1 MPEVV
6 LVHGLWYRCWSM
18 ALLKKRLAAHGFQV
32 RCFSYPTLAQRP
44 DVSARALAGFCR
56 KSGLDTVHLVGHSLG
71 GLLILAM
78 LGQGGYQPSG
88 RLLLLGTP
96 LAGSRVA
103 RRTAGWPGGK
113 LLLGHC
119 GDLLAGGASAAARA
133 WTCGMIAGTRGI
145 GLGRLT
151 GVRLGPGDGTVAVE
165 ETHHQMVSERLELPV
180 SHTGLLASRTVAE
193 EAAHFLAYGHFHRL

>member
-1 MPEVV
+1 MAEVV

-44 DVSARALAGFCR
+44 ERSVRALAAFCR
-56 KSGLDTVHLVGHSLG
+56 GSASETMHLVGHSLG

-78 LGQGGYQPSG
+78 LGQGAYQPTG

-103 RRTAGWPGGK
+103 RRMAGWPGGK
-113 LLLGHC
+113 LLLGHSR
-119 GDLLAGGASAAARA
+119 DLLAGGVSGLGGA
-133 WTCGMIAGTRGI
+133 WNCGMIAGTRGI
-145 GLGRLT
+145 GLGRLS
-151 GVRLGPGDGTVAVE
+151 GVRLGPGDGTVSLA
-165 ETHHQMVSERLELPV
+165 ETRHRMVSERLELPV
-180 SHTGLLASRTVAE
+180 SHTGLLVSRAVAE
-193 EAAHFLAYGHFHRL
+193 QAAHFLANGHFRQL

>member
-1 MPEVV
+1 MAEVV

-32 RCFSYPTLAQRP
+32 RCFSYPTLAHRP
-44 DVSARALAGFCR
+44 ELSARALAGFCR
-56 KSGLDTVHLVGHSLG
+56 KSGSNTVHLVGHSLG

-78 LGQGGYQPSG
+78 LGQGGYQPAG

-103 RRTAGWPGGK
+103 RRIAAWPGGK
-113 LLLGHC
+113 LLLGHS
-119 GDLLAGGASAAARA
+119 GDLLADGAGAAGQA

-145 GLGRLT
+145 GLGRLS
-151 GVRLGPGDGTVAVE
+151 GVRLGPGDGTVALE

-193 EAAHFLAYGHFHRL
+193 QVTHFLANGHFRQL